1 MANETAVSVTDPGVA
16 GLLAAYDAAFAA
28 DRADE
33 VAELFA
39 QDGRLQWPEEEDI
52 VGREAIRQA
61 FTAFVNQFHTVSWE
75 PSYQLAEVHGDQAFL
90 LGRFVERREVR
101 RTGELERVPGRLV
114 LVCRREAGGAWRI
127 THAMTSRYGETT
139 VEAGA

>member
-1 MANETAVSVTDPGVA
+1 M
-16 GLLAAYDAAFAA
+16 
-28 DRADE
+28 
-33 VAELFA
+33 AELFA
-39 QDGRLQWPEEEDI
+39 EDARLQWPDDEDI

-61 FTAFVNQFHTVSWE
+61 FSAFVDEFHTVSWE

-114 LVCRREAGGAWRI
+114 LVCRRRGRWRVAHHARHDEPLRGDDGQGGA
-127 THAMTSRYGETT
+127 
-139 VEAGA
+139 